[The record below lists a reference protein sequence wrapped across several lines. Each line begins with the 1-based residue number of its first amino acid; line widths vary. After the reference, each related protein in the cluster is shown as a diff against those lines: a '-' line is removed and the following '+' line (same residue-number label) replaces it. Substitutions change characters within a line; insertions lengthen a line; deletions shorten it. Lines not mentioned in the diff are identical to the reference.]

1 MGRAYTLKWIQM
13 TSRGNFHIS
22 LHTHTHSPLFLSEPL
37 GQFLCIPISLLFAL
51 IKRRGAQ
58 PYGQRLSLRE
68 QLVARS
74 CNPPPRADSTFSS
87 IHLFHAVDLV
97 SALLSVSQ
105 EAAFHPTQLFAAKL
119 QILIPRPRPLIP
131 FLRGRLIVSKCTVFE
146 VDNAETVNCIIGAF
160 RRASQASCAVL
171 ECRQPREMGRQVC
184 L

>member
-22 LHTHTHSPLFLSEPL
+22 LHTHTQSPLFLRKPL

-58 PYGQRLSLRE
+58 PYGRRLSLRE

-74 CNPPPRADSTFSS
+74 CNPPPRVDSTFSS

-160 RRASQASCAVL
+160 RRASQPSCAAAASSA
-171 ECRQPREMGRQVC
+171 GRRTRGRT